1 MAALSFHKGSSDSE
15 SDTDCFESC
24 DPRSPDPEEDP
35 EPSGAESEKLR
46 PLEAGPEGP
55 ESSESESSETESEDS
70 DSSEAESGES
80 DPFDMEARRRGPL
93 TSSSSD
99 SDSSPASSDSEESD
113 SSSADSGFAKPSSS
127 DTEADFTPS
136 APSLEET
143 EEFGRKVIGLSGGA
157 RWQVRK
163 LLAVL
168 TLMRKDLPPSA
179 RMEAVRRLGWRLGPG
194 LEASRASAEDSG
206 PEPTRAP
213 EGGDQIRKF
222 LEEWQRKYK
231 ESEERYRSERDEAF
245 RSDDESAH
253 AEERLAAERT
263 AELEKR
269 TKMVGQRLPTI
280 TARLSILWNEVTG
293 SSRPVPSEI
302 QLTSTG
308 TEMTAEEHVATAETH
323 LRYAEG
329 HLQPSEEHLADAEV
343 HLKLVKAHLAA
354 LVAMEPVEAEPPKTL
369 ALPPLESIGDEAS
382 ADRDGATPEERDRS
396 PAKRPRA
403 GSAQRGSGSDGKAF
417 HPEAGERWACPVSKC
432 QDSAAHPLGEC
443 GEFRDLSVSQRRK
456 VIKEWDR
463 CECCLTDCRDRKT
476 GSRCY
481 RRIGFRRHHLL
492 GLVSQTRADQAKSR
506 GRQQRQPQ
514 RKAAEAGQNTPQG
527 KSGQVGSG
535 HSRGQGVPP
544 QRQADMWCFPAF
556 GEDRELVWLRAT
568 RSQHVSVTRITH
580 QAAIR
585 LGLVQSVTKAY
596 QVRLRLSSEP
606 RFILRAEGVETLEC
620 IRSRSE
626 RRGARA
632 LQPDV
637 IIGRDNPEWMP
648 VPVQEEPYERFTLMW
663 TSLSPGCILRD
674 NEGVNWRL

>member
-1 MAALSFHKGSSDSE
+1 
-15 SDTDCFESC
+15 
-24 DPRSPDPEEDP
+24 
-35 EPSGAESEKLR
+35 
-46 PLEAGPEGP
+46 
-55 ESSESESSETESEDS
+55 
-70 DSSEAESGES
+70 
-80 DPFDMEARRRGPL
+80 
-93 TSSSSD
+93 
-99 SDSSPASSDSEESD
+99 
-113 SSSADSGFAKPSSS
+113 
-127 DTEADFTPS
+127 
-136 APSLEET
+136 
-143 EEFGRKVIGLSGGA
+143 VIGLSSRA
-157 RWQVRK
+157 RWQVRN

-168 TLMRKDLPPSA
+168 TRMRKDLPPSA
-179 RMEAVRRLGWRLGPG
+179 RIEAVKRLGWRLGPG

-213 EGGDQIRKF
+213 EGGDQIRRF
-222 LEEWQRKYK
+222 LEEWQQKYR
-231 ESEERYRSERDEAF
+231 ESKERYRTERDEGF
-245 RSDDESAH
+245 RSDDELAH

-269 TKMVGQRLPTI
+269 TKMVEQRLPTI
-280 TARLSILWNEVTG
+280 AARLSILWSEVTG

-329 HLQPSEEHLADAEV
+329 HLHLSEEHLADAEV
-343 HLKLVKAHLAA
+343 HLKLVKAHLTA
-354 LVAMEPVEAEPPKTL
+354 LVAMEPVEAEPPKTA
-369 ALPPLESIGDEAS
+369 ALPLLESMGDEAS
-382 ADRDGATPEERDRS
+382 ADRGGATPEERDRS
-396 PAKRPRA
+396 PAARPRVE
-403 GSAQRGSGSDGKAF
+403 SAQRGSGSDGEAL
-417 HPEAGERWACPVSKC
+417 HPETGERWACPVSKC
-432 QDSAAHPLGEC
+432 QDSVAHSLDEC
-443 GEFRDLSVSQRRK
+443 GEFRDLSISQRRK

-481 RRIGFRRHHLL
+481 RRNGFRRHHLL

-514 RKAAEAGQNTPQG
+514 RKAAEAGQNTPRG

-535 HSRGQGVPP
+535 RSRGQGVPP
-544 QRQADMWCFPAF
+544 QRRADSWCFPAF

-585 LGLVQSVTKAY
+585 LGLAQSVTEAY

-626 RRGARA
+626 WRGARA

-637 IIGRDNPEWMP
+637 IIGWSDWNK
-648 VPVQEEPYERFTLMW
+648 VQPFAM
-663 TSLSPGCILRD
+663 SG
-674 NEGVNWRL
+674 